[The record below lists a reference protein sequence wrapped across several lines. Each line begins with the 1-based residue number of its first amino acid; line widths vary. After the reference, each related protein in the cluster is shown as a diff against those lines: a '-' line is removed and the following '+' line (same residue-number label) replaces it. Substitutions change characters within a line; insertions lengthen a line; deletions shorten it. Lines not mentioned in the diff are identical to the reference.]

1 MPEKLNKEQVKKL
14 FSGKGYTLLEDYKN
28 SNTSMLC
35 SKDGYRYKI
44 SYTNLK
50 YGKNPSLWGFSN
62 IDNLEHN
69 VSVLLKKKQSK
80 SIFLGYDI
88 IIKNK
93 KKRILLHFKC
103 SCGNVFDKVLE
114 DAVYKTYIDCQSC
127 SAKKRGKTKRVGAK
141 AIEYVESQGYC
152 VLNKDILYKNN
163 DLIEVENSQGYKG
176 FVTYSGLKQGKEMS
190 LFDVRINKK
199 YYIYNVNIWA
209 KNNGIEAICIG
220 FSKKEFTRQ
229 GLEFECGCGNKFET
243 SISSFQNGKVRC
255 SNCAKSISRY
265 ENEFKK
271 FLEDKNIEFIYQYS
285 LNQCRDILPLPF
297 DFYIVKDNFLV
308 EIDGEGHYSPCNFN
322 QISNKKAQDAFMII
336 KKHDEIKNNFCKDN
350 NIPLL
355 RIPYYAFKDGSYKQ
369 YFLDFRQ
376 RLATSG

>member
-1 MPEKLNKEQVKKL
+1 MPEKLSKEQVEKL
-14 FSGKGYTLLEDYKN
+14 FSSKGYILLEEYRN
-28 SNTSMLC
+28 SNTPILC
-35 SKDGYRYKI
+35 SKDEYRYKI

-50 YGKNPSLWGFSN
+50 CGKNPSLWGFNN
-62 IDNLEHN
+62 IINLEHN
-69 VSVLLKKKQSK
+69 ISILLKKKQSK
-80 SIFLGYDI
+80 SIFLGYEV

-103 SCGNVFDKVLE
+103 ACGNIFDKVLE
-114 DAVYKTYIDCQSC
+114 NAVYNTYICCQDC
-127 SAKKRGKTKRVGAK
+127 ATKKRGKTKRVGAK
-141 AIEYVESQGYC
+141 AIEYIESQGYC
-152 VLNKDILYKNN
+152 VLNKNLLYKNN
-163 DLIEVENSQGYKG
+163 DLVEVENSQGYKG
-176 FVTYSGLKQGKEMS
+176 FVTYSGLRQGKGMS
-190 LFDVRINKK
+190 LFDIRINKK

-209 KNNGIEAICIG
+209 KNNGIEAICTG

-229 GLEFECGCGNKFET
+229 GLEFKCSCGNKFET
-243 SISSFQNGKVRC
+243 SISSFQNGKIRC
-255 SNCAKSISRY
+255 DNCAKSISRY

-271 FLEDKNIEFIYQYS
+271 FLEDKNIKFIYQYS

-322 QISNKKAQDAFMII
+322 QISNKKAQDTFMIT

-355 RIPYYAFKDGSYKQ
+355 RIPYYAFKDESYKK
-369 YFLDFRQ
+369 YFLDFRR